1 MINKSK
7 IEQAKKD
14 FHYQKKFLRIYSE
27 HNQVFINEFYLGNY
41 RVGYTLVQISNTVD
55 FYRAFKDL
63 GNILDWVEDRLELNK
78 GDSTFTIKTQTET
91 GKMFYSKEDK
101 TFCIHMKVKPHIYKN
116 KTHHFKTKSIE
127 KMLDWIIKTSYS

>member
-63 GNILDWVEDRLELNK
+63 GNILDWVETDLNLIK
-78 GDSTFTIKTQTET
+78 VILLLQLKLKQKQVKCFIQKKTKLFVSIWRSNLIFIKT
-91 GKMFYSKEDK
+91 
-101 TFCIHMKVKPHIYKN
+101 KP
-116 KTHHFKTKSIE
+116 TT
-127 KMLDWIIKTSYS
+127 